1 MSSIHVI
8 IHFLAPIN
16 KTFTFTEPDILEL
29 GRFSGIIQDP
39 AISKKQV
46 CFEITDGRVYAT
58 SLGANWM
65 MRGTEKIRKNN
76 KIEIHDGNQGFLPS
90 FNNDGDRE
98 YDAMETPSQL
108 LREMISSQGDLDT
121 IPDDD
126 HDNILYNDDR
136 ESSDN
141 GADIHD
147 SDNSDS
153 IKSIESDNEIISSES
168 SFLGS
173 SCESSESVI
182 DD

>member
-1 MSSIHVI
+1 
-8 IHFLAPIN
+8 
-16 KTFTFTEPDILEL
+16 PDTLEL

-39 AISKKQV
+39 AISKKQEILSYVKCFHLV

-65 MRGTEKIRKNN
+65 MKGTEKIRKNN
-76 KIEIHDGNQGFLPS
+76 KIEIHDGETLTLMQASYFLKDLQYSKCLIETLSQGNYKHQSSVTGNQGFLPS
-90 FNNDGDRE
+90 FNND
-98 YDAMETPSQL
+98 
-108 LREMISSQGDLDT
+108 
-121 IPDDD
+121 
-126 HDNILYNDDR
+126 DDR
-136 ESSDN
+136 EDSSDN

-153 IKSIESDNEIISSES
+153 IKSIESDNKIISSES
-168 SFLGS
+168 SYLGS